1 MANAKEHAMI
11 GAGVGAL
18 GWFLYCKV
26 VDRPIKFGEL
36 VAAGGVGMVGRL
48 LPDLL
53 EPALHPNHRQFFHSL
68 AASALLVK
76 ANHHLWQSR
85 LVPAEARGAVHL
97 LSLGYLSH
105 LAADGQTPKGLPP
118 V

>member
-1 MANAKEHAMI
+1 MANAKEHAI
-11 GAGVGAL
+11 TGAGAGAL

-26 VDRPIKFGEL
+26 VDRPVKLGEL
-36 VAAGGVGMVGRL
+36 LVAGGVGMVGGL
-48 LPDLL
+48 VPDLL
-53 EPALHPNHRQFFHSL
+53 EPAFHPNHRQFFHSL

-76 ANHHLWQSR
+76 ANHHISQNEQI
-85 LVPAEARGAVHL
+85 PAEARGAVHL

-105 LAADGQTPKGLPP
+105 LAADGQTPKGLPL